1 MPLKPL
7 HDRVIIKQ
15 TATETTTSFG
25 IFIPESKEKPDEG
38 TVMAVGPGR
47 TYDNGNEVGVDMKV
61 GDYVYFQKNA
71 GMTVK
76 LEGETLL
83 VLKESEILAVQD
95 TQ

>member
-15 TATETTTSFG
+15 ASTETTTSFG
-25 IFIPESKEKPDEG
+25 LFIPEAKTKPDEG

-47 TYDNGNEVGVDMKV
+47 SYDSGNEVGIDMKV

-76 LEGETLL
+76 LDGETLL
-83 VLKESEILAVQD
+83 VLKESEILAVAE
-95 TQ
+95 